1 MYASSVM
8 SDLKVLLRILRLMRA
23 GQRVWVVV
31 GEKVEVL

>member
-31 GEKVEVL
+31 GDEIEVL